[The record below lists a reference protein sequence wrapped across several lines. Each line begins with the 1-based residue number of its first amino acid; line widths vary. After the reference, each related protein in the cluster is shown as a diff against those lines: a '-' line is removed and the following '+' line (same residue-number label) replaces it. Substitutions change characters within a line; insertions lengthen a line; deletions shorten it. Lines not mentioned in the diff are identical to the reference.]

1 MTVLVDERTF
11 ATNREKAAFML
22 EQSIADAHLPAV
34 RHWASVFRKLPVN
47 ERPGA
52 IFRFVQ
58 WAIDYVR
65 DPGQEVLEDAA
76 TVLLRGYGDCDA
88 KSRTFVV
95 LCVAS
100 GIPARGLPV
109 RVDDGFPHIVA
120 EVYVGDRWLKADPT
134 ILNSAIGDVPAAAS
148 AITNYWQ

>member
-1 MTVLVDERTF
+1 MTVHINERTF
-11 ATNREKAAFML
+11 ATNREKAAYML
-22 EQSIADAHLPAV
+22 DRSISDAQLPAV
-34 RHWASVFRKLPVN
+34 QHWANVFRRLPID
-47 ERPGA
+47 ERPAA

-88 KSRTFVV
+88 KSRTFVA

-109 RVDDGFPHIVA
+109 RLDDGFPHIAA
-120 EVYVGDRWLKADPT
+120 EVYVGGQWQKADPT
-134 ILNSAIGDVPAAAS
+134 ILNSAIGQVPAASS
-148 AITNYWQ
+148 AITNYW

>member
-1 MTVLVDERTF
+1 MTVLIGERNF
-11 ATNREKAAFML
+11 GTNREKAAYML
-22 EQSIADAHLPAV
+22 EQSIADSQLPAV
-34 RHWASVFRKLPVN
+34 QHWANIFCRVPVD

-88 KSRTFVV
+88 KSRTFVA
-95 LCVAS
+95 LCNAC

-109 RVDDGFPHIVA
+109 RVDDGFPHIAA
-120 EVYVGDRWLKADPT
+120 EVFIGGQWQKADPT
-134 ILNSAIGDVPAAAS
+134 ILNSAIGQVPAAAL
-148 AITNYWQ
+148 AVTNFW

>member
-1 MTVLVDERTF
+1 MTVLVNERKF

-22 EQSIADAHLPAV
+22 EQSQADSHLPAV
-34 RHWASVFRKLPVN
+34 QHWASIFRQVPVE
-47 ERPGA
+47 ERPAA

-88 KSRTFVV
+88 KSRTFVA
-95 LCVAS
+95 LCLAS

-109 RVDDGFPHIVA
+109 RVDDGFPHIAA
-120 EVYVGDRWLKADPT
+120 EVFVGGQWQKADPT
-134 ILNSAIGDVPAAAS
+134 ILNSAIGQVPAALS
-148 AITNYWQ
+148 AVTNYW

>member
-1 MTVLVDERTF
+1 MTVHIKERTF
-11 ATNREKAAFML
+11 ATNREKAAYML
-22 EQSIADAHLPAV
+22 DRSIADAQLPAV
-34 RHWASVFRKLPVN
+34 QHWANVFRQLPVD

-88 KSRTFVV
+88 KSRTFVA

-109 RVDDGFPHIVA
+109 RLDDGFPHIAA
-120 EVYVGDRWLKADPT
+120 EVYVGGQWQKADPT
-134 ILNSAIGDVPAAAS
+134 ILNSAIGQVPAASS
-148 AITNYWQ
+148 AITNYW

>member
-1 MTVLVDERTF
+1 MTILVDERNF
-11 ATNREKAAFML
+11 ATNRDKAAYML
-22 EQSIADAHLPAV
+22 DQSLADAHLPAV
-34 RHWASVFRKLPVN
+34 QHWASVFRQLPVD
-47 ERPGA
+47 ERPDA

-88 KSRTFVV
+88 KSRTFVA

-100 GIPARGLPV
+100 GIAARGLPV
-109 RVDDGFPHIVA
+109 RVDDGFPHIAA
-120 EVYVGDRWLKADPT
+120 EVFVRGHWQKADPT
-134 ILNSAIGDVPAAAS
+134 ILNSAIGQVPAASS
-148 AITNYWQ
+148 AVTNYW

>member
-1 MTVLVDERTF
+1 MTVAIKERSF

-22 EQSIADAHLPAV
+22 DQSIADAQLPAV

-88 KSRTFVV
+88 KSRTFVA

-100 GIPARGLPV
+100 GILHEVCPCASTMDFRISWPRCTSV
-109 RVDDGFPHIVA
+109 IV
-120 EVYVGDRWLKADPT
+120 G
-134 ILNSAIGDVPAAAS
+134 
-148 AITNYWQ
+148 